1 MNIQSKL
8 PKKLLSR
15 FKFGLL
21 LVGLALSVSS
31 FAEGF
36 ANSGRWH
43 SLDINGK
50 FTFATYVAANDHL
63 LAIAGLDASLKP
75 AVWTCNPKA
84 LQNCTKPIRGL
95 NGKASAPSALQFNAF
110 GDLFAMFSPPVAAA
124 DNPNHT
130 LIQKLPL
137 GKKVWETFQ
146 SFGGMSL
153 SLDVS
158 QNQVLTGSTYEL
170 VAGPVSTGK
179 YWGAIDL
186 YDENGNLLATNL
198 NDASS
203 ALTAVAND
211 GLGRLYVAGP
221 QLLPGSNTRGPYA
234 SVWSW
239 SPSAPKLQSF
249 NQILQGDSMVSIT
262 DMVGDGSGAIFI
274 AGLNSQNQGQ
284 VLKYQNDSV
293 TNTGLGA
300 FQVASL
306 VYSRNGY
313 LVAAGQDALT
323 YQGQVWVLDPS
334 LGTWQS
340 LNLQGAVQVVN
351 VAVNSRLNQIFV
363 VGTDRKGR
371 SRIWAYY

>member
-1 MNIQSKL
+1 
-8 PKKLLSR
+8 
-15 FKFGLL
+15 
-21 LVGLALSVSS
+21 
-31 FAEGF
+31 
-36 ANSGRWH
+36 
-43 SLDINGK
+43 
-50 FTFATYVAANDHL
+50 
-63 LAIAGLDASLKP
+63 
-75 AVWTCNPKA
+75 
-84 LQNCTKPIRGL
+84 
-95 NGKASAPSALQFNAF
+95 
-110 GDLFAMFSPPVAAA
+110 
-124 DNPNHT
+124 
-130 LIQKLPL
+130 
-137 GKKVWETFQ
+137 
-146 SFGGMSL
+146 
-153 SLDVS
+153 
-158 QNQVLTGSTYEL
+158 
-170 VAGPVSTGK
+170 
-179 YWGAIDL
+179 
-186 YDENGNLLATNL
+186 
-198 NDASS
+198 
-203 ALTAVAND
+203 
-211 GLGRLYVAGP
+211 
-221 QLLPGSNTRGPYA
+221 
-234 SVWSW
+234 
-239 SPSAPKLQSF
+239 
-249 NQILQGDSMVSIT
+249 MVSIT